1 MELRLGTRVVFPGV
15 FTVMTEGLV
24 EGADIAEVAA
34 DPEVVRAVRAAPRA
48 PVVAV
53 APASEEQ
60 AAACVRAGAD
70 LLIGDAFAGVAAATG
85 AALLCSAPERA
96 AGVRP
101 DGVLVRAADPY
112 EAGRL
117 AGAGWAVVVDAAEPA
132 VASVFAWA
140 GARVF
145 RTADPDATRQ
155 VLDMVASI
163 IGTRPPAVSRRGLA

>member
-1 MELRLGTRVVFPGV
+1 MELRLGNRVIFPGA
-15 FTVMTEGLV
+15 FTVMTEGPA

-34 DPEVVRAVRAAPRA
+34 DPEIVRAVRADPRA
-48 PVVAV
+48 PVIAV
-53 APASEEQ
+53 TPSSEEQ

-70 LLIGDAFAGVAAATG
+70 LLIGDRFAGVAAATG

-96 AGVRP
+96 VGIRP
-101 DGVLVRAADPY
+101 DGVLVRVTDPY
-112 EAGRL
+112 ETERLAEAGR
-117 AGAGWAVVVDAAEPA
+117 AVFVDAAEPA

-145 RTADPDATRQ
+145 RAADADAMRQ

-163 IGTRPPAVSRRGLA
+163 KGTRPPAVSRRGLA

>member
-1 MELRLGTRVVFPGV
+1 MELRLGTRVVFPGA
-15 FTVMTEGLV
+15 FMVMTEGLA
-24 EGADIAEVAA
+24 EGTDIAEVAA
-34 DPEVVRAVRAAPRA
+34 DPDAVRAARADPRA

-53 APASEEQ
+53 APSSPEQ
-60 AAACVRAGAD
+60 AVACARAGAD

-96 AGVRP
+96 VGVRP
-101 DGVLVRAADPY
+101 DGMLVRATDPY
-112 EAGRL
+112 AAGRL
-117 AGAGWAVVVDAAEPA
+117 AAAGRAVAVDAAEPA

-145 RTADPDATRQ
+145 RTADADATRQ